1 MAKAKQS
8 KLRKIRISELLL
20 AVLDGLDQ
28 RIKTNAKTG
37 NDIVAKEN
45 NFYFETL
52 CEYKQPDGT
61 RGWILTVKPK
71 PKDDK

>member
-8 KLRKIRISELLL
+8 KLRKNTYKRTSIGSSRWS
-20 AVLDGLDQ
+20 
-28 RIKTNAKTG
+28 RPKNKTNAKTG

-71 PKDDK
+71 PKEEK